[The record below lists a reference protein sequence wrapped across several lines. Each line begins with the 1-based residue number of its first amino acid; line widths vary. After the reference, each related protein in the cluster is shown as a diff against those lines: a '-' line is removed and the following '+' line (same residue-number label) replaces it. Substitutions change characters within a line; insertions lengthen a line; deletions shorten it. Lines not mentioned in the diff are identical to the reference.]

1 MSVLQE
7 KVRIM
12 RYKLT
17 IARNKFRIVRYK
29 LTIARKKICIVGL
42 YYKILTLFFTIASL
56 FVTCI
61 CAFRSCSSGEK
72 IHIARCILT
81 IVRQMSELWDKMQNY
96 GINIIYFFYSVVK
109 TGCCL
114 TVEKGMDEI
123 E

>member
-1 MSVLQE
+1 
-7 KVRIM
+7 M

-17 IARNKFRIVRYK
+17 IARKKFRIVRYK
-29 LTIARKKICIVGL
+29 LTIARKKLTIARKKIYIIGL

-56 FVTCI
+56 FVTRI

-96 GINIIYFFYSVVK
+96 GINIIYLIYSVVE

-114 TVEKGMDEI
+114 TVEKEMDEI